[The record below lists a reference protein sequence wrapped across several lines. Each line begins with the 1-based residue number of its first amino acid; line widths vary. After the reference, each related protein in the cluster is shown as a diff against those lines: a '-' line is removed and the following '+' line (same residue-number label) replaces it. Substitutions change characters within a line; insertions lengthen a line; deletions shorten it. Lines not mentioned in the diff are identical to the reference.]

1 VIVVVVIAVATVSF
15 SRALVHLASIYTLRC
30 HSMPVFPAMKR
41 LTVSVSV
48 SVSVTVGG
56 VNVFVN
62 VVVDGNTLTL
72 RQI

>member
-1 VIVVVVIAVATVSF
+1 
-15 SRALVHLASIYTLRC
+15 
-30 HSMPVFPAMKR
+30 MPVFPAMKR